1 MVSGKAV
8 LASRGD
14 AAPFDNHRVYIR
26 SGIIAFISDRIYIG
40 LYPIDNRGW
49 SMWAQSA
56 AEIGKILA
64 TARRHHKLTQAELA
78 QAIGATQAWVSEVEQ
93 GKETAQIG
101 KVLRALSHLGVRL
114 RTGVVPWSARKS
126 GTPEPEGVSLSDI
139 IAAHT
144 GSKRSRGKK

>member
-1 MVSGKAV
+1 M
-8 LASRGD
+8 
-14 AAPFDNHRVYIR
+14 
-26 SGIIAFISDRIYIG
+26 
-40 LYPIDNRGW
+40 W
-49 SMWAQSA
+49 SQSA

-93 GKETAQIG
+93 GKDTAQIG

-126 GTPEPEGVSLSDI
+126 AGSEPNVISLSDI

-144 GSKRSRGKK
+144 GSKRSRSK